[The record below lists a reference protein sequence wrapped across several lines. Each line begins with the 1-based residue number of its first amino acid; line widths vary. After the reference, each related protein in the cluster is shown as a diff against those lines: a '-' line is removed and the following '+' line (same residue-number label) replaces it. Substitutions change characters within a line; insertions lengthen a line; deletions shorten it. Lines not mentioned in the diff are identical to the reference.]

1 MPIPL
6 LAEGFGRGI
15 TNIPHIWTAAQVVV
29 GIALIYLLK
38 SYFGGASCQA
48 ERVMHGRVIMVTVS

>member
-15 TNIPHIWTAAQVVV
+15 TNIPYIWTAAKVVA
-29 GIALIYLLK
+29 GIALVYLLK
-38 SYFGGASCQA
+38 SYFGGASCRA